1 MQAMQGAFTIILLV
15 TTIHA
20 APGDLLWRFNTGHP
34 LYTASPFALDGYVFT
49 GSYDRNTFYAV
60 NSRNGTKIWLKEIGI
75 VHSSRPFAYK
85 DIVFIGGY
93 TETSHFL
100 LALKASNGDTCWCFD
115 LEMGMNPYCLQDIVF
130 FSASDNYF
138 YALNANNG
146 SLIWRYQAGD
156 IDPFSPPVVNELEAT
171 VFFGSGEDS
180 SLYALDMYTG
190 QKKWIYKSTG
200 EVLGVSITKSKGLVF
215 ATDYSNRPPSSS
227 VFAVKSSTGE
237 RVWSHDFISHYSPT
251 CYGDNKVYFIT
262 GTDFYALDDST
273 GNIVWTYSL
282 GSSYFNIPSYKDSV
296 VYLGSRPYDSI
307 IALNSADGS
316 VKWKYTT
323 GDWVDSSPYVE
334 NGVVY
339 CGSDDNYLYAIE
351 TYGYMGFKE
360 DNTFKG
366 LKPLAK
372 SLYASPNPFR
382 STLNL
387 DLPSPASIYSQT
399 GQLIK
404 HFDKGNHKIST
415 SNWRVGVYLIK
426 CGKETKRIVK
436 LN

>member
-1 MQAMQGAFTIILLV
+1 
-15 TTIHA
+15 
-20 APGDLLWRFNTGHP
+20 
-34 LYTASPFALDGYVFT
+34 
-49 GSYDRNTFYAV
+49 
-60 NSRNGTKIWLKEIGI
+60 
-75 VHSSRPFAYK
+75 
-85 DIVFIGGY
+85 
-93 TETSHFL
+93 
-100 LALKASNGDTCWCFD
+100 
-115 LEMGMNPYCLQDIVF
+115 
-130 FSASDNYF
+130 
-138 YALNANNG
+138 
-146 SLIWRYQAGD
+146 
-156 IDPFSPPVVNELEAT
+156 
-171 VFFGSGEDS
+171 
-180 SLYALDMYTG
+180 
-190 QKKWIYKSTG
+190 
-200 EVLGVSITKSKGLVF
+200 
-215 ATDYSNRPPSSS
+215 
-227 VFAVKSSTGE
+227 
-237 RVWSHDFISHYSPT
+237 
-251 CYGDNKVYFIT
+251 
-262 GTDFYALDDST
+262 
-273 GNIVWTYSL
+273 
-282 GSSYFNIPSYKDSV
+282 
-296 VYLGSRPYDSI
+296 
-307 IALNSADGS
+307 LNSADGS